1 MQKKPSIVFAMR
13 YPDNIGVVWA
23 SMGRIYDAVAER
35 LAGSYCSVIAYPQL
49 TGMAVYQPDHLR
61 PVSLDLYDT
70 SAKYRDAIRQFLDA
84 EQVRAIVYFGCDP
97 STIDLAFVRAGGI
110 RTINYDQ
117 DSYPVTT
124 SQPIWKWA
132 TKAITRRV
140 LQRNIHDLYVA
151 NADHQRQFLLRHA
164 ALPPGRVAIVA
175 NGVDPIRFSPGPMP
189 NPVELGLPVA
199 RQYVV
204 SVCQARPEKRIDFLI
219 EIAAEY
225 AKRYPTAGAT
235 FVHVGDGPA
244 LADWI
249 AKANALGLGDR
260 FAFAG
265 GQTNVAPFHRLAS
278 VYAHC
283 AERESFGFAVA
294 EAMATGVPV
303 VAADSPGPAE
313 LLCGGVGGVIVPQ
326 NQSVS
331 FVEAIHKYLS
341 NDQLRTETGAAGRKR
356 IEQKYTLDRQAD
368 ELATAI
374 LSVIG

>member
-23 SMGRIYDAVAER
+23 SMGRIYDAVAKR
-35 LAGSYCSVIAYPQL
+35 LAGSHRSVIAYPQL
-49 TGMAVYQPDHLR
+49 TGTAVYKPNCLQ
-61 PVSLDLYDT
+61 PVSLDLYDN
-70 SAKYRDAIRQFLDA
+70 SAKYRETIRQFLDA
-84 EQVRAIVYFGCDP
+84 EQVCAIVYFGCDP
-97 STIDLAFVRAGGI
+97 STIDLASVRAGGV

-117 DSYPVTT
+117 DSYPVAT
-124 SQPIWKWA
+124 SQPTWKWA
-132 TKAITRRV
+132 TKAITRRL

-164 ALPPGRVAIVA
+164 VLPPGRVKIVV
-175 NGVDPIRFSPGPMP
+175 NGVDPVRFSPGPMP
-189 NPVELGLPVA
+189 NPTELGVRAA

-219 EIAAEY
+219 EIATEY
-225 AKRYPTAGAT
+225 AKRYPTADAT

-244 LADWI
+244 LAGWI

-260 FAFAG
+260 FVFAG

-303 VAADSPGPAE
+303 VAANSPGPAE
-313 LLCGGVGGVIVPQ
+313 LLSGGIGGVIVPQ

-331 FVEAIHKYLS
+331 FVDAIHKYLS
-341 NDQLRTETGAAGRKR
+341 NDQLRTETGAAGRER
-356 IEQKYTLDRQAD
+356 IEQKYTLNRQAD

-374 LSVIG
+374 LNTIG